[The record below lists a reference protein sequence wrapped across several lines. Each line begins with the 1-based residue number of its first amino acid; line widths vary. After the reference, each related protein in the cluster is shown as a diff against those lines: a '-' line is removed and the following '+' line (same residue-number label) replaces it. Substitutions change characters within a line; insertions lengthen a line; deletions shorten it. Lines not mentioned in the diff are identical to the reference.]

1 MIRGTTTVLLAA
13 LFLALVACSGGTRL
27 DASSDEAMYESM
39 TAIQE
44 ELPADQ
50 RAEFDEALQIVIAS
64 QVDFSELEGMENPE
78 KAIEEKIRKAIHG
91 KSASQI
97 IAMADKVK
105 NR

>member
-1 MIRGTTTVLLAA
+1 MIRGMTTVLFAA
-13 LFLALVACSGGTRL
+13 LVLTLAACSGGTRL

-44 ELPADQ
+44 ELPADR

-78 KAIEEKIRKAIHG
+78 KAMEEKIRKAIHG
-91 KSASQI
+91 KSADQI

>member
-1 MIRGTTTVLLAA
+1 MQQPCLFALQTNHMIKKRRKSMIRGTTTVLLAA

-64 QVDFSELEGMENPE
+64 QVDFSERS
-78 KAIEEKIRKAIHG
+78 EERRVG
-91 KSASQI
+91 KETEC
-97 IAMADKVK
+97 
-105 NR
+105 R